1 MKWNFYK
8 RSLSLVGDV
17 NLARLS
23 PIFFLAYEFLFLCL
37 GLLEMLSAMEH
48 AEIFVSILSQFQI

>member
-23 PIFFLAYEFLFLCL
+23 PIFLAYVFLLLYL
-37 GLLEMLSAMEH
+37 GLLEMLSAMER